1 MSGGWHFYR
10 FDYARYLALR
20 PALRSASTPEAFAAI
35 ADTPETQ
42 AIVALLEN
50 EEISREEARHAW
62 LQAVCC
68 PGDAVPLDK
77 GFPRFVA
84 ALGRRRGAEDAAQV
98 LCDLAA
104 GGKNIEA
111 WLLPSYGLVGLLT
124 PDETAALAD
133 YCRPLRGRRGVGS
146 GKKRRRHG
154 GLIGAVSAFFRSLFD
169 RSPQAEEMLPLL
181 LEWVDEAVQRGEGI
195 AVFLA

>member
-10 FDYARYLALR
+10 FDFARYLQLR

-35 ADTPETQ
+35 ADAPETQ
-42 AIVALLEN
+42 SLAALLES

-62 LQAVCC
+62 LRAVCC
-68 PGDAVPLDK
+68 LGDALLLDT

-84 ALGRRRGAEDAAQV
+84 ALGRRRGAEDAAQI

-124 PDETAALAD
+124 PDETAALAAH
-133 YCRPLRGRRGVGS
+133 CRPLRGKMGMRVG
-146 GKKRRRHG
+146 KRRRRRG
-154 GLIGAVSAFFRSLFD
+154 GLLGALSAFFRSLFD
-169 RSPQAEEMLPLL
+169 RSPRTEEMMPLL
-181 LEWVDEAVQRGEGI
+181 LELIDNAAERGEGI